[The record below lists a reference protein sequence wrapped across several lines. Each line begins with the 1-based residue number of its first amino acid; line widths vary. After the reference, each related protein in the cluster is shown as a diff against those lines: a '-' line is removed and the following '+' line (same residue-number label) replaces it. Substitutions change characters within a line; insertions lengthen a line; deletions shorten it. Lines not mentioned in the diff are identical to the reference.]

1 MLRASTPWAAC
12 MTLLPSEMKIF
23 EMNAIGY
30 EERKATYEGGDPLE
44 NQISLLEEKG
54 GDAE

>member
-1 MLRASTPWAAC
+1 